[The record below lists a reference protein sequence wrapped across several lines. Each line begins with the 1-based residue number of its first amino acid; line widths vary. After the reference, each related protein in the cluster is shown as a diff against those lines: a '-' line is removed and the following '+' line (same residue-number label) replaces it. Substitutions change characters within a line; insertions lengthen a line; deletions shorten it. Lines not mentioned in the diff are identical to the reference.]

1 MTFWVGQ
8 SRRFDDSKPAAQNKT
23 KPFQARMFHS
33 LILTYQASFWLYAH
47 SGVSVA
53 SSLALPVVRNLFETI
68 TTRSQLCHF
77 DEITL
82 ARSHLDVAG
91 VSDQAAQDRIIHR
104 ISQSTSSEWDF
115 ILLNSTNFFQGP
127 GVFQGFQGVSRHF
140 PGSPALSRVSRT
152 EFPGRLGH
160 IQDIRPFPGPIQAQS
175 RTSMMIPGKSA

>member
-1 MTFWVGQ
+1 LTFWVGQ

-82 ARSHLDVAG
+82 ARSHLDVAS
-91 VSDQAAQDRIIHR
+91 VSDIDSFSVDLCCCRWPEFANDLFKFEFCLLRLQLTQWLSFCIE
-104 ISQSTSSEWDF
+104 ISGPCLNQFYTFENTKK
-115 ILLNSTNFFQGP
+115 NSTLNWFSGTS
-127 GVFQGFQGVSRHF
+127 GVGNEGN
-140 PGSPALSRVSRT
+140 
-152 EFPGRLGH
+152 
-160 IQDIRPFPGPIQAQS
+160 
-175 RTSMMIPGKSA
+175 